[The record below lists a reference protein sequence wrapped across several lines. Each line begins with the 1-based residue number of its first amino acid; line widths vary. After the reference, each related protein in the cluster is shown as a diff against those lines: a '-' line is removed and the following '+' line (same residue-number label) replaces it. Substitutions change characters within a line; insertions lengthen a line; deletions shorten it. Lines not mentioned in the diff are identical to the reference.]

1 MNISELISDEAM
13 LGMNV
18 EVLGKKVQQIG
29 QTEID
34 FAEEKKKQVAKDFES
49 ILIHQLLE
57 KMKDTIPKSDL
68 EDSSSEQ
75 IKSMYWSFMAQ
86 AVADK
91 GGFGLWEKIY
101 EAMPKNGEE
110 QVNQQNLD
118 ASV

>member
-1 MNISELISDEAM
+1 MNIGDLLSSEPVM
-13 LGMNV
+13 GMDV
-18 EVLGKKVQQIG
+18 ESLSKRAHQVG
-29 QTEID
+29 QVEID
-34 FAEEKKKQVAKDFES
+34 FEEEKKKKVARDFES
-49 ILIHQLLE
+49 IFIHQILD

-101 EAMPKNGEE
+101 EDMPKNIGE
-110 QVNQQNLD
+110 QINQQNLD
-118 ASV
+118 VSA

>member
-1 MNISELISDEAM
+1 MNIGELLSGEAV
-13 LGMNV
+13 LGMDV
-18 EVLGKKVQQIG
+18 EGLGKRAQQIG
-29 QTEID
+29 QSEID
-34 FAEEKKKQVAKDFES
+34 FEDEKKKKVAKDFES
-49 ILIHQLLE
+49 IFIHQLLE

-91 GGFGLWEKIY
+91 GGFGLWEKVY
-101 EAMPKNGEE
+101 EAMPKNSEE

>member
-1 MNISELISDEAM
+1 MNIGELLSDEAV

-18 EVLGKKVQQIG
+18 EDLGKRAQQIG
-29 QTEID
+29 QSEIG
-34 FAEEKKKQVAKDFES
+34 FEEEKKKKVAKDFES
-49 ILIHQLLE
+49 IFIHQLLE

-91 GGFGLWEKIY
+91 GGFGLWEKVY
-101 EAMPKNGEE
+101 EDMPKNSEE

>member
-1 MNISELISDEAM
+1 MNIGELLSGEAV
-13 LGMNV
+13 LGMDV
-18 EVLGKKVQQIG
+18 EGLGKKARQIG
-29 QTEID
+29 QAEID
-34 FAEEKKKQVAKDFES
+34 FEEEKKKEVAKDFES
-49 ILIHQLLE
+49 IFIHQLLE

-91 GGFGLWEKIY
+91 GGFGLWEKVY
-101 EAMPKNGEE
+101 ETMPKNGEE
-110 QVNQQNLD
+110 QANQQNLD

>member
-1 MNISELISDEAM
+1 MNIGELLSGEAV
-13 LGMNV
+13 LGMDA
-18 EVLGKKVQQIG
+18 EGLGKRAQQIS
-29 QTEID
+29 QSEID
-34 FAEEKKKQVAKDFES
+34 FEDEKKKKVAKDFES
-49 ILIHQLLE
+49 IFIHQLLE

-101 EAMPKNGEE
+101 QDMPKNSEE

-118 ASV
+118 ASI